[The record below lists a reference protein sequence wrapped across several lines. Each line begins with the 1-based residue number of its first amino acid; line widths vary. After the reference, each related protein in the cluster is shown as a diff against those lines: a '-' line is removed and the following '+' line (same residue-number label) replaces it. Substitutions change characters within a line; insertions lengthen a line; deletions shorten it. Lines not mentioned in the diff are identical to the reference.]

1 LTERGAPNKE
11 IDGGAK
17 RDPFVMTPNLF
28 EPQFDAEND
37 VPGFRWRR
45 ARLGRQA
52 GAERLGASL
61 FELVPGEATFPYHA
75 HTANEELL
83 IVVAGH
89 PHLRTPDGWRQLER
103 GDVVAFPRGEAGAH
117 QVVNRSDRT
126 ARVLII
132 SEMNAPEVNLY
143 PDTGRVGAM
152 QRAPGSPGEGGV
164 WFFRPDEAGDYWE
177 GEEPPGR

>member
-1 LTERGAPNKE
+1 
-11 IDGGAK
+11 
-17 RDPFVMTPNLF
+17 MSPNLF
-28 EPQFDAEND
+28 EPHFVAEND
-37 VPGFRWRR
+37 VSGFRWRR

-61 FELVPGEATFPYHA
+61 FELEPGEATFPYHA
-75 HTANEELL
+75 HSANEELL
-83 IVVAGH
+83 IAVAGRLS
-89 PHLRTPDGWRQLER
+89 LRTPDGWRELDR
-103 GDVVAFPRGEAGAH
+103 GEVVCFPRGERGAH
-117 QVVNRSDRT
+117 QVANRSDE
-126 ARVLII
+126 AVRVLII

-164 WFFRPDEAGDYWE
+164 WFFKPEDAGDYWE

>member
-1 LTERGAPNKE
+1 MRSTTGRARSLL
-11 IDGGAK
+11 D
-17 RDPFVMTPNLF
+17 RDVSANLF
-28 EPQFDAEND
+28 NPRFDAEND

-61 FELVPGEATFPYHA
+61 FELPPGEATFPYHA
-75 HTANEELL
+75 HNANEELL
-83 IVVAGH
+83 VVVAGE
-89 PHLRTPDGWRQLER
+89 PSLRDPQGWRELAE
-103 GDVVAFPRGEAGAH
+103 GEVVAFQRGERGAH
-117 QVVNRSDRT
+117 QVANRSARS

-152 QRAPGSPGEGGV
+152 QRAPGSAGEGGV
-164 WFFRPDEAGDYWE
+164 WFLKPEEGADYWE
-177 GEEPPGR
+177 GEEPPGPGP